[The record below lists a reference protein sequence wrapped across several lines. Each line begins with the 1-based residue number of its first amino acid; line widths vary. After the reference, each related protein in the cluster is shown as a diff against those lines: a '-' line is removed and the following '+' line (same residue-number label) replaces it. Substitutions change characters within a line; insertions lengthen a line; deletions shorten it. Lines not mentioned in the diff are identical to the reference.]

1 MDHKTSLQEAVSEIF
16 ENMAFQELTPM
27 PKNPLPAQ
35 VLWSFRQ
42 ATMTIYSPIQGTLVM
57 TISSSMM
64 QSVTANVL
72 GIDPAEVDAGM
83 EVDVLAEMLNTMAGS
98 WMRKITDD
106 SQPYELGL
114 PDTAEADYIDSKTAE
129 IHCVFNADGDFI
141 EVAFFLVG

>member
-1 MDHKTSLQEAVSEIF
+1 MDHKTALQEAVSEIF

-27 PKNPLPAQ
+27 SKNPLPAQ

-57 TISSSMM
+57 TISPSMM

-72 GIDPAEVDAGM
+72 GMDPVEVDAGM
-83 EVDVLAEMLNTMAGS
+83 ESDVLAEMLNTMAGA
-98 WMRKITDD
+98 WMRKITDV

-129 IHCVFNADGDFI
+129 IHCVFNTDSDFI